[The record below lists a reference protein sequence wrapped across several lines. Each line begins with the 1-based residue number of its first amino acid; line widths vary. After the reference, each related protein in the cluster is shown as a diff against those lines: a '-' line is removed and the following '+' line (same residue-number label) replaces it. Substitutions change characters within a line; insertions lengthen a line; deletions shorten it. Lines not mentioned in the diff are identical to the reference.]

1 MRHQTFNISDILP
14 SMYGIAGAVVVPS
27 ILSQTADLPQL
38 QPYGLLGEL
47 VRIGAISAVFA
58 AFV

>member
-1 MRHQTFNISDILP
+1 
-14 SMYGIAGAVVVPS
+14 MYAVGGAAIVPS
-27 ILSQTADLPQL
+27 VLAQTQGLPLL

-47 VRIGAISAVFA
+47 VRIGAIGAVFA

>member
-1 MRHQTFNISDILP
+1 
-14 SMYGIAGAVVVPS
+14 MYAVAGAAVVPS
-27 ILSQTADLPQL
+27 LLAQTQGLPLL

-47 VRIGAISAVFA
+47 VRIGAIGALYA